1 MIEPSLRTLVNRIN
15 EITTETLMNE
25 FNLIKEKKSR
35 LPRRQRDL
43 VVLRMAYLIKNG
55 MVTDGTTTEAPVS
68 AQPV

>member
-1 MIEPSLRTLVNRIN
+1 MIDPSLRTLVNRIK
-15 EITTETLMNE
+15 EIPTEILMKE

-55 MVTDGTTTEAPVS
+55 MVTDSTTTEAPVP

>member
-1 MIEPSLRTLVNRIN
+1 MIDPSLRTLVNRIN
-15 EITTETLMNE
+15 KIPTEILMNE

-43 VVLRMAYLIKNG
+43 VVLRIAYLIKNG
-55 MVTDGTTTEAPVS
+55 MATDSTTTEAALP